1 MAIAVGTP
9 AVALETRA
17 AIVAETRLTA
27 TAETRLT
34 TAAETLS
41 AIEVEIPATTVAHT
55 RRVIAEARAT
65 TELPGA
71 RYL

>member
-17 AIVAETRLTA
+17 AIVAETRLIA

-34 TAAETLS
+34 TAAETPS
-41 AIEVEIPATTVAHT
+41 AIEVEIPATTVADT

-65 TELPGA
+65 AELPGA